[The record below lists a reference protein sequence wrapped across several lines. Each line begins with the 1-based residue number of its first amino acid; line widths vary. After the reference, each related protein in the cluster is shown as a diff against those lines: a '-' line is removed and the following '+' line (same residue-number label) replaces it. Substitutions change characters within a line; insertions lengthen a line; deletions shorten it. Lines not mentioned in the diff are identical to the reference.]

1 MYNTI
6 KSKSTMNI
14 KDLKMI
20 PCVKCGE
27 PMPELRLTQYG
38 YNFCVNCSTVEG
50 KVAKTMVYGTG
61 DHTWNDIVIMDRSQ
75 ARRLAEIEARA
86 EGRAFDPSE
95 FDQDDTN
102 VSQSINDKV
111 RSILDPDDYVQ
122 DNSPAKEEKSILDD
136 LIKQKPNG

>member
-14 KDLKMI
+14 KNLKMI

-27 PMPELRLTQYG
+27 SMPELRLTKYG

-61 DHTWNDIVIMDRSQ
+61 DHTWNDIMIMDRST
-75 ARRLAEIEARA
+75 ARKLAEVEARA
-86 EGRAFDPSE
+86 EGRTFDPHV
-95 FDQDDTN
+95 FDEDTN
-102 VSQSINDKV
+102 ISQSFNDKV
-111 RSILDPDDYVQ
+111 KSMLDPDGYVQ
-122 DNSPAKEEKSILDD
+122 DNAPQKEEKSILDD
-136 LIKQKPNG
+136 LIKEKPNG

>member
-6 KSKSTMNI
+6 KSKSSMNI

-50 KVAKTMVYGTG
+50 KVAKTMVYGSG